1 MMIKQCVYVGILL
14 FYNNDEVFYLM
25 KSIEAKILLYSF
37 KDEIQ
42 QEKIQK
48 LLNKLQIKW
57 EVLAAA
63 DSCQKIGYLVGSKGF
78 KEAEQS
84 DEPFD
89 FDHEVMVF
97 YNIKGKRLDQVLLE
111 MKAADIN
118 PIKFK
123 AVVTPFNMFWSLR
136 RLCETVY
143 KEHAAMIDKG

>member
-1 MMIKQCVYVGILL
+1 
-14 FYNNDEVFYLM
+14 M
-25 KSIEAKILLYSF
+25 KASEAKILLYSF
-37 KDEIQ
+37 QDEEQ

-57 EVLAAA
+57 EVLADA
-63 DSCQKIGYLVGSKGF
+63 DSCQKIGYLVGLKGF
-78 KEAEQS
+78 KEAAKSE
-84 DEPFD
+84 EPFD

-97 YNIKGKRLDQVLLE
+97 YNIKGKRLDQVLAE
-111 MKAADIN
+111 MKLAEIT
-118 PIKFK
+118 PITFK

>member
-1 MMIKQCVYVGILL
+1 MLLVYKNG
-14 FYNNDEVFYLM
+14 EVFCSM
-25 KSIEAKILLYSF
+25 KATEGKILLYSF
-37 KDEIQ
+37 KDEMQ

-48 LLNKLQIKW
+48 LLNRLQIKW
-57 EVLAAA
+57 EVLADT

-78 KEAEQS
+78 KETKIS

-111 MKAADIN
+111 MKAADIK